1 MPIKTDEPA
10 PPTYETIDAEPTEY
24 FPKWSGANPEQTK
37 RQNLLRYQG
46 YIRRDHVNK
55 GYAWTPKNEQT
66 LQNNLYE
73 ALDHYDLFEGKEESS
88 GELGSF
94 YSVSEE
100 QKLNLIQQWS
110 PKHYNEWE
118 AKLKTSEGLT
128 REDESLLNSH
138 FDAAKQDL
146 VDQGEY
152 AAASIG
158 DDIKTNSSLFQE
170 DGSYTLNIQKSL
182 ESGILDPA
190 HLSRVTAGLNPIEG
204 SEGLTF
210 SQYEEFSSVTEEL
223 EELLAPF
230 QGKDFNTEFDR
241 ISAMEGSDE
250 KDLQERIIMAIDM
263 LTTDV
268 DLAQLQEDGEDAYQV
283 HQLATLLERSRQA
296 DRGTSVASA
305 PSRKLLYH
313 WLEEQTARKEMMASD
328 YDSDNLQANIKKAGL
343 TGVVVHPK
351 LSARQGLFAQAIE
364 TSDLTD
370 LEKSI
375 ATINRNA
382 QIEAGFTKYDT
393 LLSNSRATSDKW
405 IQHKTEMATREG
417 KKPSNREIFD
427 TFLADDKNYSAFSN
441 FGGAAWDAIWHGGIG
456 TLAAAIP
463 AMAGSEGARN
473 YLIEVTEDANRRHQ
487 VANFFGSWEGAVG
500 TGIHVAEVFIPAMV
514 DIGMG
519 VVSSYA
525 TGGLAAAPTAAYL
538 AWKQGV
544 KSTVKSSIKNSVAR
558 KVSKEASDQVLTSM
572 NQATV
577 KSAVNATAE
586 QVRAGGLKTFW
597 KEFGDKTIQFS
608 GATFTRRVAGGGLT
622 SFTRSAGSTY
632 ANVYSILAH
641 KDEQLP
647 DDQKLGHEGI
657 HQAALGTGITAGL
670 FTAGITLGFSA
681 FGKGGLEKALEKG
694 LTGREITHVLKTIG
708 KGISR
713 INHVKSRDVA
723 AKVVEQ
729 GLAKN
734 TLFRNAFKS
743 VKGVAGDMLAEAVEE
758 GIDEAFNTALVQMR
772 TEGKISAEEV
782 IRGALMG
789 ALLGGLTGGL
799 AGVTGSA
806 VRRTTSALGLTDSV
820 QQQQAFADKV
830 TDDVIS
836 KLEEAGS
843 PLAAAEL
850 RKFTRA
856 VVSGA
861 DVASQYDTRE
871 RAATSIDAPV
881 QPRADQML
889 PLADRSDRVR
899 ETTAQL
905 AEEEESHRAFDRYQ
919 RAEHASALEALQAQ
933 SQEGALVPLELT
945 SETEKEFAK
954 ADPDYN
960 LSPEGDIIGIRN
972 PFTGQWVGQ
981 PPSDQ
986 EYQDKLTAF
995 RETLPQELRDRR
1007 TEHESNLQKR
1017 SDVISS
1023 VESGI
1028 QRLATETKESTKPIA
1043 VSDSDVAD
1051 IVSQLEGLVTPQSV
1065 ADAINVLAEQQVP
1078 DSVRLPSWIE
1088 SSFINTAFPSKEVV
1102 SEAAT
1107 EETVETKEAAKP
1119 AEDPVTEAIDN
1130 LEEAKSEA
1138 SILAEAN
1145 KAEEDTKP
1153 DVSVQTGVNGA
1164 SQTSKAKD
1172 KSTQETKELNLPAN
1186 KKAVKKK
1193 KAKKKKAKR
1202 VSKAKLEANEF
1213 IQDKYTAIEVSAFNA
1228 LVHAGEPVVLEAG
1241 KYGMPVRKKLPKD
1254 YYKKKTELLSQKIN
1268 EKYPKKPVARRR
1280 GVKGLRGADN
1290 KVIREDG
1297 KVAAYVDS
1305 EGIGIFNNN
1314 PDTVALLLSRGV
1326 PVRVPSTEDNIN
1338 PRIVFDDKT
1347 GLVKEVIYRDKVV
1360 GLNIVNEPLPTF
1372 TETLQKTSD
1381 LIELFVSIDQGS
1393 GSLDFSEVANILRPE
1408 QATKGE
1414 PRLRA
1419 DVAEQAGSAVRLEA
1433 TLLEML
1439 LNVRQQLINDGL
1451 VATKETNKGTVL
1463 IPKKGAVN
1471 SFLDIW
1477 SSLDSK
1483 GAARVIAD
1491 SLPILGNPASA
1502 PSFVIFSFLKDFVLN
1517 NNMLESNTMPEVS
1530 VIANKVK
1537 ERYHNLQ
1544 KRRALSTREKVWRAA
1559 KGPLDESQNPVGK
1572 REFASLVDPVVA
1584 AGLPQ
1589 RAARI
1594 VTPLTSASVR
1604 LLKTDPITREKVNNF
1619 LARKVYSRSSRA
1631 YVESLSDQD
1640 ALGALFGWATSGPN
1654 EDADINTLF
1663 NYLEQLPKG
1672 KARPLTT
1679 LLRMYWTGSDA
1690 TMGNLD
1696 QDSGFRGP
1704 FRAFASRILGANITD
1719 RQASNIIRS
1728 IRSASIELFANSY
1741 ASSLTQEQITE
1752 SNQSDVARL
1761 DLASGDPESVISA
1774 FKKIL
1779 SKSNNP
1785 LYKIAA
1791 KILLQNS
1798 EFIRRVS
1805 FVIAEKGTGYAGKYT
1820 KSNSGEHTVAI
1831 FLDGHNGSGVEGVL
1845 LHEYLHALTADV
1857 VAGISPRA
1865 SQNTG
1870 DFSNVR
1876 TAEQEAALSQIT
1888 DLMVEI
1894 NRVIMEQG
1902 SMDSLTGDAL
1912 SNPDEFIAY
1921 VFTSPEF
1928 QQILRTLPKQKAQK
1942 NFLHRVLDKLLGLFN
1957 IKVPSDERSLYNEA
1971 LEKITAFT
1979 NTVNK
1984 TGTGSAT
1991 AVSGS
1996 IERNANS
2003 LLEANAN
2010 TVEVLNALQGAPARE
2025 VVGEIPIQEPPAN
2038 QVKREKAIRAQLDK
2052 ALLSS
2057 LADGTPA
2064 EQVVSKTKRARA
2076 EALGGAIMS
2085 RLQSHARRHNVQLV
2099 TMSSGQEQQGHTAL
2113 MSGGEVQ
2120 VSIGNLVSSL
2130 FLNESPMT
2138 SHAVVKSVDYIF
2150 NEEINHVAAVKAVDK
2165 DAFDKLVEE
2174 TDEREFQD
2182 IANEYYKLDDK
2193 ARDQSLARLAS
2204 KDPDVVAREKRMLM
2218 DENLRIQTQ
2227 MRTRGTTTED
2237 AILFFRTKPSA
2248 AKVILQAV
2256 KNMYTRMVVAKRYS
2270 KENPRYYQALK
2281 NLKEEVEA
2289 MTRGY
2294 RYDSGSLAFDPASP
2308 AESLYVLTDQLTAGV
2323 EGLEGLAF
2331 DEDYQE
2337 LVTKGDKGTD
2347 NLQERLNLRFTNAT
2361 RKKEIAEWRKRNPKA
2376 SDKLTKIV
2384 SDKLK
2389 ESGFGGADVPDI
2401 LLNNKG
2407 EIIPVS
2413 RRISPDDKEERRAAI
2428 SADKLE
2434 QSIVDWRLALQG
2446 DLDNDPLQPALDSA
2460 AGKVTA
2466 AFESGESLMWPNA
2479 GLAGDR
2485 NDLGPKTIWSTLNL
2499 RYPDEGEIA
2508 DPDDL
2513 NKVKDYTHKLVQEK
2527 ARNEAYVKWSERN
2540 PNSHFLLTGA
2550 VRVGQESEGMDQFYH
2565 GTYNHFN
2572 PLYEFNIY
2580 TDFDDP
2586 NPTKSKTS
2594 TGTTKGFSATPI
2606 REYAEGWASS
2616 GQGTSTLGSKL
2627 VDLNVEQEFNDI
2639 ESKQEFM
2646 EDYMQVSIGGLVADA
2661 TPRSL
2666 YPVAIRT
2673 TNVYDFRNIDDVKIV
2688 ARKWFDGSDIRE
2700 EIETALKDYEY
2711 WEEKYGADI
2720 SLLEDTQA
2728 GRAAKDFLF
2737 DDSEY
2742 ILEEEEDIDSFLELV
2757 KGGALVNSQLAKHIR
2772 ESKEKELAQGNW
2784 QAWESKDIEGVIKDT
2799 DAVRMKEHGPL
2810 DELYGWKGSKNIPLD
2825 RETIDGLQQ
2834 YEATGEIAL
2843 LEETPAGLSAKE
2855 ILFGSDMAS
2864 VDEGDAEYWSYRYPE
2879 LKEGKTVKELFV
2891 DYIRTLTMSK
2901 RAPAPPPKQK
2911 GATLSAETIEAL
2923 QEYTKTGD
2931 VSALEETQEGLNAK
2945 RVLFGSDMYTIDEAD
2960 AEWWSDDYP
2969 EIKEGTTVKQMF
2981 VDYITA
2987 DNAGRE
2993 EKFKQAWRLQQSTL
3007 DPTNIYVTN
3016 SKVIKLS
3023 DPVTWDNEGRI
3034 IDIDSRNNFDS
3045 VDIRL
3050 SSVRATHTV
3059 DRYYKDLL
3067 TYGDKGSDNLL
3078 EIIKGGLIA
3087 DTSINIER
3095 WIDRNPA
3102 TAEKINLIN
3111 EKLSEEQVYNFIEL
3125 DQQGNV
3131 ILPVARFDLNP
3142 KRLSPYELSRLNS
3155 QADLGQYARAM
3166 KDNPDPDTVIEP
3178 FRVEDSG
3185 FNPWDALDDLEVGE
3199 SLDDK
3204 WFRLLEGDPN
3214 STEALDLL
3222 EDEAIRKGHLVE
3234 GKPIKAFHGSTQMRM
3249 RAFDKKFIRRTA
3261 AGGFGF
3267 YFAGNKNASLAYGY
3281 ADEQG
3286 GRTYPVFLKA
3296 NKVFEV
3302 EGNHV
3307 DAIGNSEVFF
3317 KELSEGLSERYNL
3330 TEEEINSV
3338 RSNGVPVMY
3347 LIQTGMFK
3355 NKIEQLAEE
3364 NTKFQ
3369 KIQED
3374 MEAMGL
3380 GGATQLVSELSGYD
3394 AVHYKKDDVWIVY
3407 QPEQIKSAEV
3417 TRDDFGD
3424 VIPLSRRFDDGPR
3437 ILYSSV
3443 KASPTDR
3450 SNIPLDIGQGRK
3462 NLGAPFKQLLQMPF
3476 FHTGEYNKPLLAI
3489 FSGSLD
3495 PRVREL
3501 DDNRRSF
3508 QRMVTAAITKY
3519 KNKLDKLLK
3528 KSFGSIEAAPAD
3540 LLRDAIGST
3549 EGAYASD
3556 EKIAE
3561 IEKEYE
3567 DSIAD
3572 ISQRQRDKKISFDQ
3586 AKQEYEDAGTIKSK
3600 AIRKAEQEAA
3610 DDINKRKTI
3619 ALQTLSRTPNGKEL
3633 VAHLVSLRNMLDD
3646 ISSEV
3651 KSLYNLSN
3659 DVSAHFDSN
3668 MGIYLTRTYKMFT
3681 EVDFGKRVMTDPNYA
3696 DVRSSAADF
3705 FEDQFIGE
3713 RVKHLRTHKGMGE
3726 EEAKAQAAQ
3735 EIKDYQRENKS
3746 RLGMDAVQEYLDSF
3760 EYQAQ
3765 QAIKHSTG
3773 SPLKPML
3780 DSLKQ
3785 KKKVPKALRALL
3797 GENVDEG
3804 NVDNIFRT
3812 INTVG
3817 MMASNQAFLQHT
3829 ANLGRESNWLFT
3841 QEELTKKIEELE
3853 AKGDTK
3859 KASYYRSFTPV
3870 RGREKLGGAARSGK
3884 HDPFTNFINEDGVN
3898 QGVLLGP
3905 PEFSQ
3910 GLESHFAK
3918 LNQLSTA
3925 DTVFW
3930 EKTFTVVSRLTG
3942 LSLAMKTL
3950 GGFPGFYLR
3959 NAMSNLLYFGPMQ
3972 GLLPGTGLS
3981 QLVKQSAKGTST
3993 LFSRTK
3999 DIDIYKLR
4007 LVGLGLIGDEV
4018 QATTV
4023 RDLLNGNTTMDS
4035 MVDELEAVLKK
4046 AEGLKD
4052 KALKPFKG
4060 LLNTAQLLSQSIDA
4074 AHKIAYF
4081 EHDLQVLR
4089 EARDHANATNDGSI
4103 YEGRT
4108 DEELERMAA
4117 KRVILTSQSYSQTLP
4132 IVKGAQ
4138 KSFVGVAYAPFL
4150 RFKTEVPRVAVNS
4163 AKLVH
4168 EEFHSGNA
4176 VMKKRGAQRLAG
4188 MLFTIGG
4195 MSVALP
4201 LILRGVLDI
4210 GDEEDQTARTWA
4222 PDYAKG
4228 NTFFYSEDTD
4238 GNPLQWDLTFINP
4251 FALLVDPF
4259 MRGFESLLNG
4269 RFDSVLGDI
4278 AGSFL
4283 RDVFFEDQILLGTME
4298 ESLRDN
4304 KDPDNNDNPI
4314 VESTDEG
4321 LDKYTKVIG
4330 YIYRQAFEPKA
4341 FKALNEAA
4349 DRIGEDL
4356 DDWDETPLGRL
4367 AREVRPFRI
4376 RKMNPDKGFG
4386 THLKNMSDEYSRA
4399 RGKKN
4404 MLLSD
4409 RREFTEQEIRDMV
4422 QEEYRRIGQIH
4433 KSINA
4438 NIRGAKAFGYTK
4450 EEAFRKMKS
4459 SNISKARLYMLDKD
4473 SVGRLAPS
4481 KEWLFN
4487 IQNREGLADGKGKR
4501 RLDIFMDEWN
4511 KLPVLEPIKE

>member
-46 YIRRDHVNK
+46 YVRRDHVNK
-55 GYAWTPKNEQT
+55 GHSWTPKNEQT

-88 GELGSF
+88 GKLGNF

-110 PKHYNEWE
+110 PKHYKEWE
-118 AKLKTSEGLT
+118 GKLKTSEGLT
-128 REDESLLNSH
+128 SEDQSLLDTH

-158 DDIKTNSSLFQE
+158 DDLKTNSSLFQE

-182 ESGILDPA
+182 ESGILNPA
-190 HLSRVTAGLNPIEG
+190 HLSRVTAGLGTIEG
-204 SEGLTF
+204 SDGLTF
-210 SQYEEFSSVTEEL
+210 SKYGELSSVVEEL
-223 EELLAPF
+223 DSMLAPF
-230 QGKDFNTEFDR
+230 QGKDLFKEQERALD
-241 ISAMEGSDE
+241 MEESDE
-250 KDLQERIIMAIDM
+250 KDLLDRTLAMISALSTEI
-263 LTTDV
+263 
-268 DLAQLQEDGEDAYQV
+268 DLADLQAQGEDGWQV
-283 HQLATLLERSRQA
+283 SQLADLLVDSRKA
-296 DRGTSVASA
+296 NRGTSIASA
-305 PSRKLLYH
+305 PPKKILYH
-313 WLEEQTARKEMMASD
+313 WLEEQTARKEMMAAD
-328 YDSDNLQANIKKAGL
+328 YDPDNLKANIKKAGL

-351 LSARQGLFAQAIE
+351 LMARHGIFTQAIE

-375 ATINRNA
+375 AKANRDA
-382 QIEAGFTKYDT
+382 QIDAGWSTYDT
-393 LLSNSRATSDKW
+393 LLSNSRATSENW
-405 IQHKTEMATREG
+405 IQHKTELATREG

-427 TFLADDKNYSAFSN
+427 TFLADDNNYSAFAN
-441 FGGAAWDAIWHGGIG
+441 FGGAAWDAIAHGGIG
-456 TLAAAIP
+456 SLFAALP
-463 AMAGSEGARN
+463 AMAGSKGARD
-473 YLIEVTEDANRRHQ
+473 YLIKVSEDANRRHQ
-487 VANFFGSWEGAVG
+487 VANLFGSWEGAVG
-500 TGIHVAEVFIPAMV
+500 TGIQVTEVFLPAIV

-538 AWKQGV
+538 TWKQGV
-544 KSTVKSSIKNSVAR
+544 RSASKAAVKNSVAR
-558 KVSKEASDQVLTSM
+558 QVSKEASDQVLGAM
-572 NQATV
+572 NKATV
-577 KSAVNATAE
+577 KSAVDATAD

-597 KEFGDKTIQFS
+597 KEFGTKTIQFS
-608 GATFTRRVAGGGLT
+608 GSTFTRRAAGVGLT

-647 DDQKLGHEGI
+647 DDQKLGHDGI
-657 HQAALGTGITAGL
+657 HQAALGTGITAGI

-694 LTGREITHVLKTIG
+694 LSGREMTHVLKTIG
-708 KGISR
+708 RGIKR
-713 INHVKSRDVA
+713 INHVRSRDIA
-723 AKVVEQ
+723 SKVTEQ

-743 VKGVAGDMLAEAVEE
+743 VKGVAEDMAFEAFEE
-758 GIDEAFNTALVQMR
+758 GIDEAFNTALVQAR
-772 TEGKISAEEV
+772 TEGNIDFEKV
-782 IRGALMG
+782 LHGAMMG

-799 AGVTGSA
+799 AGSVGS
-806 VRRTTSALGLTDSV
+806 VVKKTTTSLGLTDSIKE
-820 QQQQAFADKV
+820 QQAFADQV
-830 TDDVIS
+830 TDNVIA

-856 VVSGA
+856 LISGA
-861 DVASQYDTRE
+861 DVTSRYDTRE
-871 RAATSIDAPV
+871 RAVTAIDAPV
-881 QPRADQML
+881 QPRADQTL
-889 PLADRSDRVR
+889 PMADRSDRVR

-919 RAEHASALEALQAQ
+919 RREHAAALETLQEQ
-933 SQEGALVPLELT
+933 GEEGALAPLELT
-945 SETEKEFAK
+945 SEADKEFAK

-960 LSPEGDIIGIRN
+960 VSPEGDVIGVRN

-986 EYQDKLTAF
+986 EYQESLAAF
-995 RETLPQELRDRR
+995 QETLPQDLRDRR
-1007 TEHESNLQKR
+1007 KEHETKLQEKA
-1017 SDVISS
+1017 DVISS

-1028 QRLATETKESTKPIA
+1028 QKLATETQESTKPLA
-1043 VSDSDVAD
+1043 VSDADVAD
-1051 IVSQLEGLVTPQSV
+1051 IVSQLEGLVTPEAV
-1065 ADAINVLAEQQVP
+1065 ANAINELASQQVP

-1088 SSFINTAFPSKEVV
+1088 STFINTAFPSEGVV

-1107 EETVETKEAAKP
+1107 EEAADTKEATKP
-1119 AEDPVTEAIDN
+1119 TEDPVSEAVDN

-1138 SILAEAN
+1138 ALLAEAN
-1145 KAEEDTKP
+1145 KAEEDSKP
-1153 DVSVQTGVNGA
+1153 EVSAQTGVSGA
-1164 SQTSKAKD
+1164 EQTRKAKN
-1172 KSTQETKELNLPAN
+1172 KSKKETEELNLPAN
-1186 KKAVKKK
+1186 KKTAKKK
-1193 KAKKKKAKR
+1193 KAKKKKAKK
-1202 VSKAKLEANEF
+1202 VSKAKLDANEF
-1213 IQDKYTAIEVSAFNA
+1213 IQDAHTAVEVSAFNA
-1228 LVHAGEPVVLEAG
+1228 LVHAGEPVVLEEG
-1241 KYGMPVRKKLPKD
+1241 KYGMPTRKDLPKD
-1254 YYKKKTELLSQKIN
+1254 YYKKKTELLAQKIN
-1268 EKYPKKPVARRR
+1268 EKYPKKATPRRR
-1280 GVKGLRGADN
+1280 GVKGLKGADN

-1305 EGIGIFNNN
+1305 EGIGVFNNN
-1314 PDTVALLLSRGV
+1314 PDTIALLLSRGV
-1326 PVRVPSTEDNIN
+1326 PVRVPSTETNVN
-1338 PRIVFDDKT
+1338 PRIIFDEKT
-1347 GLVKEVIYRDKVV
+1347 GLVKEVVYRDRVV

-1372 TETLQKTSD
+1372 SETLQKTSD
-1381 LIELFVSIDQGS
+1381 LIDLLISMDQGS
-1393 GSLDFSEVANILRPE
+1393 GTLDFSGVANILRPE
-1408 QATKGE
+1408 EAVKGE
-1414 PRLRA
+1414 PRLKI
-1419 DVAEQAGSAVRLEA
+1419 DVAEQAEAAVRLEA

-1451 VATKETNKGTVL
+1451 VATKETNKGTVF
-1463 IPKKGAVN
+1463 IPKKGSVN

-1483 GAARVIAD
+1483 GAAKVLAD
-1491 SLPILGNPASA
+1491 SLPILGNPSSE
-1502 PSFVIFSFLKDFVLN
+1502 PSFVIYSFLKDFVLN
-1517 NNMLESNTMPEVS
+1517 NTMLESNTMPDVS
-1530 VIANKVK
+1530 VIAGKIK
-1537 ERYHNLQ
+1537 DRYHNLQ
-1544 KRRALSTREKVWRAA
+1544 KRRSIATREKVWSASR
-1559 KGPLDESQNPVGK
+1559 GPLDESQNPVGK

-1584 AGLPQ
+1584 AGLPK
-1589 RAARI
+1589 RAASI
-1594 VTPLTSASVR
+1594 VAPLTSASVK
-1604 LLKTDPITREKVNNF
+1604 LLKSDPNAREKVNNF
-1619 LARKVYSRSSRA
+1619 LARKVYSRGSRA
-1631 YVESLSDQD
+1631 YVESLSDED

-1696 QDSGFRGP
+1696 QDSGFRVP
-1704 FRAFASRILGANITD
+1704 FRAFASRILGTDLTD

-1741 ASSLTQEQITE
+1741 ASNLTQEQVTE
-1752 SNQSDVARL
+1752 SNQDEVARL
-1761 DLASGDPESVISA
+1761 ALESGDPESVITA
-1774 FKKIL
+1774 LKNIL

-1785 LYKIAA
+1785 LFKVAA

-1798 EFIRRVS
+1798 AFIRRVN
-1805 FVIAEKGTGYAGKYT
+1805 FVIASTGGGYAGKYT

-1831 FLDGHNGSGVEGVL
+1831 FLDGHNGSGVVGVL

-1857 VAGISPRA
+1857 VSGISPRA

-1876 TAEQEAALSQIT
+1876 TAEQEAALKGIT
-1888 DLMVEI
+1888 DLMVEV
-1894 NRVIMEQG
+1894 NRTIMEQG
-1902 SMDSLTGDAL
+1902 SMNSLTGDAL

-1928 QQILRTLPKQKAQK
+1928 QQILRSLPKQKAQK
-1942 NFLHRVLDKLLGLFN
+1942 TFLHRVLDKILGLFN
-1957 IKVPSDERSLYNEA
+1957 IKVPSDERTLYNEA

-1979 NTVNK
+1979 NSVNK

-1991 AVSGS
+1991 VVSGS

-2003 LLEANAN
+2003 LLETNAN
-2010 TVEVLNALQGAPARE
+2010 TVAVLNALQGAPTRE
-2025 VVGEIPIQEPPAN
+2025 VVGEVPIKEPPSA
-2038 QVKREKAIRAQLDK
+2038 QVKREKDIRTQLDN

-2057 LADGTPA
+2057 LSDGTPA
-2064 EQVVSKTKRARA
+2064 DQVVSKSKIAKATK
-2076 EALGGAIMS
+2076 LGAAIMS
-2085 RLQSHARRHNVQLV
+2085 RLQSHAQRHNVQLA
-2099 TMSSGQEQQGHTAL
+2099 TMSAGNEQQGATAL

-2120 VSIGNLVSSL
+2120 VSIGNLVASL
-2130 FLNESPMT
+2130 FLNESPMST
-2138 SHAVVKSVDYIF
+2138 HAVVKSVDYIF
-2150 NEEINHVAAVKAVDK
+2150 NEEINHVAAVKSVDR
-2165 DAFDKLVEE
+2165 DAFDKLVAE
-2174 TDEREFQD
+2174 TDEREYQD

-2204 KDPDVVAREKRMLM
+2204 EDPDVVAREKRMLM

-2237 AILFFRTKPSA
+2237 AILFFRTKPTA

-2294 RYDSGSLAFDPASP
+2294 RYDSGALTFDPASP
-2308 AESLYVLTDQLTAGV
+2308 AESLYVVTDQLTAGV

-2337 LVTKGDKGTD
+2337 IVTKGDKGTD

-2361 RKKEIAEWRKRNPKA
+2361 KQKEIAEWRKRNPKA

-2384 SDKLK
+2384 SNKLK
-2389 ESGFGGADVPDI
+2389 ESGFGGADVPDV
-2401 LLNNKG
+2401 LLNNEG

-2413 RRISPDDKEERRAAI
+2413 RRISPDDKEERRASL

-2434 QSIVDWRLALQG
+2434 QSVPDWRLSLQG
-2446 DLDNDPLQPALDSA
+2446 DLNNDPLQATLDSA
-2460 AGKVTA
+2460 AGRVAA
-2466 AFESGESLMWPNA
+2466 AFESGESLVWPNA

-2485 NDLGPKTIWSTLNL
+2485 NDLGPKTIWSALNL

-2513 NKVKDYTHKLVQEK
+2513 NKVKEYTQKLVQEK

-2550 VRVGQESEGMDQFYH
+2550 VRIGQESEGMDQFYH

-2572 PLYEFNIY
+2572 PLYEFKIY
-2580 TDFDDP
+2580 KPFDDP
-2586 NPTKSKTS
+2586 NPTNSRTS
-2594 TGTTKGFSATPI
+2594 TGTTKGLSATPVE
-2606 REYAEGWASS
+2606 EYAKGWALS

-2646 EDYMQVSIGGLVADA
+2646 EDYMQVVIGNLVADA

-2673 TNVYDFRNIDDVKIV
+2673 TNVYDFRNVGD
-2688 ARKWFDGSDIRE
+2688 ARDAASKWFAESGIPE
-2700 EIETALKDYEY
+2700 ETTAALQEYDATGDVSTLEETR
-2711 WEEKYGADI
+2711 
-2720 SLLEDTQA
+2720 A
-2728 GRAAKDFLF
+2728 GRAAKEFLF
-2737 DDSEY
+2737 EDSDY
-2742 ILEEEEDIDSFLELV
+2742 ILEEGDLSDFIDSV
-2757 KGGALVNSQLAKHIR
+2757 RSGAGPNSNLAKQIR

-2784 QAWESKDIEGVIKDT
+2784 QSWESQSMEGVVRGKD
-2799 DAVRMKEHGPL
+2799 AARMKEHGPL
-2810 DELYGWKGSKNIPLD
+2810 DELYG
-2825 RETIDGLQQ
+2825 EDGRQ
-2834 YEATGEIAL
+2834 T
-2843 LEETPAGLSAKE
+2843 S
-2855 ILFGSDMAS
+2855 
-2864 VDEGDAEYWSYRYPE
+2864 
-2879 LKEGKTVKELFV
+2879 
-2891 DYIRTLTMSK
+2891 
-2901 RAPAPPPKQK
+2901 
-2911 GATLSAETIEAL
+2911 
-2923 QEYTKTGD
+2923 
-2931 VSALEETQEGLNAK
+2931 
-2945 RVLFGSDMYTIDEAD
+2945 
-2960 AEWWSDDYP
+2960 
-2969 EIKEGTTVKQMF
+2969 
-2981 VDYITA
+2981 
-2987 DNAGRE
+2987 
-2993 EKFKQAWRLQQSTL
+2993 L

-3016 SKVIKLS
+3016 SRAIKLS

-3095 WIDRNPA
+3095 WIDRNPT

-3125 DQQGNV
+3125 DEQGNV

-3155 QADLGQYARAM
+3155 QADLGRYTRAM

-3185 FNPWDALDDLEVGE
+3185 FNPWDDLEVEE

-3204 WFRLLEGDPN
+3204 WFRLLEDPEGNAEAISKLDEDTANAAGYTNEGVRVGLYSEGGYMGVPSPRSNFGAGYYLMKGGDLDSIKMFTPN
-3214 STEALDLL
+3214 IPKEGSPNYKAWVGPFNLKRAHRVRYKSEKPLVINLTGPSATIEQAIKAKGLLPQFNSWVENNANYVRALYKLGLDKHLIDDSYSKGPNTTIESGSRVLDKDPKKLL
-3222 EDEAIRKGHLVE
+3222 EFVRKIDVRAYTEEDLNELDKQFGP
-3234 GKPIKAFHGSTQMRM
+3234 KSTQTLRQITPQ
-3249 RAFDKKFIRRTA
+3249 RE
-3261 AGGFGF
+3261 GGPRLEYLRGGDAVAINFLF
-3267 YFAGNKNASLAYGY
+3267 SHGY
-3281 ADEQG
+3281 ADSVTIDWKFS
-3286 GRTYPVFLKA
+3286 RTGQQEVIVKDA
-3296 NKVFEV
+3296 N
-3302 EGNHV
+3302 
-3307 DAIGNSEVFF
+3307 
-3317 KELSEGLSERYNL
+3317 
-3330 TEEEINSV
+3330 
-3338 RSNGVPVMY
+3338 
-3347 LIQTGMFK
+3347 
-3355 NKIEQLAEE
+3355 
-3364 NTKFQ
+3364 
-3369 KIQED
+3369 
-3374 MEAMGL
+3374 
-3380 GGATQLVSELSGYD
+3380 
-3394 AVHYKKDDVWIVY
+3394 
-3407 QPEQIKSAEV
+3407 QIKEAGVVE
-3417 TRDDFGD
+3417 DFSGNI
-3424 VIPLSRRFDDGPR
+3424 IPLSQRYNQASASV
-3437 ILYSSV
+3437 LYSSL

-3450 SNIPLDIGQGRK
+3450 SNIPLDIGQGSK
-3462 NLGAPFKQLLQMPF
+3462 NLGSPFKQLLQMPF
-3476 FHTGEYNKPLLAI
+3476 FHTGAYNKPLFTI

-3495 PRVREL
+3495 TRVTEL
-3501 DDNRRSF
+3501 DDNRRGF
-3508 QRMVTAAITKY
+3508 QRMVTSAIGEY
-3519 KNKLDKLLK
+3519 KTKLDKLLK
-3528 KSFGSIEAAPAD
+3528 KAFGSVEAAPAD

-3561 IEKEYE
+3561 IENAYD

-3572 ISQRQRDKKISFDQ
+3572 ISLQQRSKKISFDQ
-3586 AKQEYEDAGTIKSK
+3586 AKQEYEDAGMAKSQ
-3600 AIRKAEQEAA
+3600 AIRRAEQEAA
-3610 DDINKRKTI
+3610 DAITKRKTV
-3619 ALQTLSRTPNGKEL
+3619 ALQTLSRTPKGKEL

-3646 ISSEV
+3646 LSSEV
-3651 KSLYNLSN
+3651 KSLYNLSD
-3659 DVSAHFDSN
+3659 DVSAHFDNN

-3681 EVDFGKRVMTDPNYA
+3681 EVDFGKRVMSDPTYA
-3696 DVRSSAADF
+3696 TARSEAANF
-3705 FEDQFIGE
+3705 FEDQFISQ
-3713 RVKHLRTHKGMGE
+3713 RVKYLRNHKGMGE
-3726 EEAKAQAAQ
+3726 PEAKAKAAQ
-3735 EIKDYQRENKS
+3735 EIKDYERENNT
-3746 RLGMDAVQEYLDSF
+3746 RLGMDAAQEYLDSF

-3765 QAIKHSTG
+3765 QAIKHSEG
-3773 SPLKPML
+3773 SPIKPML
-3780 DSLKQ
+3780 DNLKQ

-3804 NVDNIFRT
+3804 NVDNLFRT
-3812 INTVG
+3812 ITTVG

-3829 ANLGRESNWLFT
+3829 ATLGRESNWLFT

-3853 AKGDTK
+3853 SKGDTK
-3859 KASYYRSFTPV
+3859 KASYYRTFTPV

-3884 HDPFTNFINEDGVN
+3884 QDPFTNFINEDGVN
-3898 QGVLLGP
+3898 KGMLLGP

-3910 GLESHFAK
+3910 GLDSHFAK

-3930 EKTFTVVSRLTG
+3930 EKTFRVMSRVTG

-3959 NAMSNLLYFGPMQ
+3959 NAMSNLIYFGPMQ

-3993 LFSRTK
+3993 LFSRTR
-3999 DIDIYKLR
+3999 DIDTYKLR
-4007 LVGLGLIGDEV
+4007 LVGLGIIGDEV

-4023 RDLLNGNTTMDS
+4023 RDLLRGNTTMDS
-4035 MVDELEAVLKK
+4035 MVDELEVILKK

-4060 LLNTAQLLSQSIDA
+4060 LLNTAQALSQAIDA

-4089 EARDHANATNDGSI
+4089 KARDHADATNDGSI

-4108 DEELERMAA
+4108 DEELERMSA
-4117 KRVILTSQSYSQTLP
+4117 KRVLLTSQSYSQTLP

-4138 KSFVGVAYAPFL
+4138 RSFIGVAYAPFL

-4163 AKLVH
+4163 VKLIGD
-4168 EEFHSGNA
+4168 EFHSGNA
-4176 VMKKRGAQRLAG
+4176 VMKKRGAQRLFG
-4188 MLFTIGG
+4188 VTFTIGG

-4201 LILRGVLDI
+4201 LLLRGWMDI

-4228 NTFFYSEDTD
+4228 NTFFYSKDKD
-4238 GNPLQWDLTFINP
+4238 GDPLQWDLTFVNP
-4251 FALLVDPF
+4251 FAIMVDPF

-4283 RDVFFEDQILLGTME
+4283 RDVFLEDQILLGTME

-4321 LDKYTKVIG
+4321 LDKYTKVMG

-4356 DDWDETPLGRL
+4356 DDWDERPLGRL

-4409 RREFTEQEIRDMV
+4409 RREFTDQEIRDMV
-4422 QEEYRRIGQIH
+4422 QEEYRRVGQIH

-4459 SNISKARLYMLDKD
+4459 SNVSKQRLYMLDKD

-4487 IQNREGLADGKGKR
+4487 IQNREGLSDGKGKR

-4511 KLPVLEPIKE
+4511 KLPVLEPIKK